1 MRGKSL
7 MALMLALMLLAPVQ
21 GSDVTAQQTQ
31 PEDPK
36 QPNANNTTMY
46 LFHDGYADAWSHFNV
61 SDEDSTAE
69 GEFREEKNDGVININ
84 LRFRMKPDLNKQL
97 LMEENGEF
105 RGNFKID
112 VGGDWTNGDNN
123 GPCNNDCE
131 NLTITVFRGGAEV
144 WSNEFTGIQQGEQ
157 NVPFAFAVSEDHME
171 WDGRDD
177 NPIIEVTMKVKGNR
191 QQTSIITA
199 SGDPA
204 WFAIK
209 LGTESRFEMPIDPV
223 SWEENFEIGEDGM
236 MDAEDTPGFTL
247 VAASAAIGMAM
258 FINQRRYEEADE

>member
-1 MRGKSL
+1 
-7 MALMLALMLLAPVQ
+7 
-21 GSDVTAQQTQ
+21 
-31 PEDPK
+31 
-36 QPNANNTTMY
+36 MY

-131 NLTITVFRGGAEV
+131 NLTFTIFRGGAEV

-177 NPIIEVTMKVKGNR
+177 NPIIEVTMKVKGDR
-191 QQTSIITA
+191 QNSAVPGFVEGT
-199 SGDPA
+199 PA
-204 WFAIK
+204 HFAIK
-209 LGTESRFEMPIDPV
+209 LGSESRFEMPIDPV